1 MQIYNLL
8 KVSTQ
13 RLNTGLGNLLRLL
26 CLIDNDLKITSIDQL
41 RSNSSADNSKASWR
55 IGHPEFKLNYAS
67 GPKFWDLHFK
77 STIISNT
84 DSV

>member
-41 RSNSSADNSKASWR
+41 RSNSWADNSKASWG
-55 IGHPEFKLNYAS
+55 IGHPEFNPP

-77 STIISNT
+77 STIIYN
-84 DSV
+84 